1 MMENYVGGG
10 EGVGGGVVVYILAI
24 LETENLVSFLTCSFS
39 LS

>member
-1 MMENYVGGG
+1 MSG
-10 EGVGGGVVVYILAI
+10 EERGWGGGVVVYILAI